1 MFLSST
7 CQRSISTQYSR
18 FKADTIPKTTLKGI
32 TGQESGIIYFND
44 KEVIVCHWESVGG
57 GRGIPRIEFDGKLM
71 SLGEEL
77 SISKEPV
84 RVDVEEWI
92 TDDCIE
98 IIYSD
103 VDNPDEFDT
112 RGLLYNIEVDGKW
125 VAMVLAPDG
134 WN

>member
-1 MFLSST
+1 
-7 CQRSISTQYSR
+7 
-18 FKADTIPKTTLKGI
+18 
-32 TGQESGIIYFND
+32 
-44 KEVIVCHWESVGG
+44 
-57 GRGIPRIEFDGKLM
+57 
-71 SLGEEL
+71 
-77 SISKEPV
+77 
-84 RVDVEEWI
+84 VEEWI